1 MTGQD
6 LVKFARSKLGTPY
19 VYGMKG
25 TVMTQANFNY
35 LQNAYGKR
43 CVWDSD
49 EKKVGKVCVD
59 CSGLISW
66 ATGVMLGSSQLFDKA
81 IRKEP
86 IRTIEDAPIGALV
99 WMRGHVG
106 IYTGMRGMEPYYIAA
121 DGSAYGVREVP
132 LSKNNFTHWLLMD
145 DIEYTQEDKEMVE
158 KGKILV
164 DGEEFLVELIFKDGT
179 NYIKVRDLG
188 EALGCRVSNKGK
200 IPVLE
205 TMQSER

>member
-1 MTGQD
+1 MTGLE
-6 LVKFARSKLGTPY
+6 LVAFARSKLGTPY

-25 TVMTQANFNY
+25 KVMTQANFNY
-35 LQNAYGKR
+35 LQGLYGAR
-43 CVWDSD
+43 LVWNSD
-49 EKKVGKVCVD
+49 EKKVGRVCVD

-66 ATGVMLGSSQLFDKA
+66 ATGVVLGSAQLFDKA

-86 IRTIEDAPIGALV
+86 IGTIRDAPIGALV

-106 IYTGMRGMEPYYIAA
+106 IYTGIRETVPYYIAA
-121 DGSAYGVREVP
+121 DGSAYGVREIP

-145 DIEYTQEDKEMVE
+145 YIVYEEAGEMVE

-164 DGEEFLVELIFKDGT
+164 DGQEFSVDLIFQDGT

-188 EALGCRVSNKGK
+188 QALGCKVSSKGK
-200 IPVLE
+200 IPVIE
-205 TMQSER
+205 TRQPKN